1 MKNVEMFL
9 NKYPDFSW
17 HVSFNAVLDPTN
29 DFSCS
34 NDFFMNFETVKS
46 ITANGVLV
54 STDGLKKELEKDE
67 TFSIAYEYEMFK
79 NFLCSCGKLDKIG
92 SKLSVAYIEQLEKL
106 VAKREV
112 GIEKIRN
119 LRILEDPV

>member
-1 MKNVEMFL
+1 M
-9 NKYPDFSW
+9 
-17 HVSFNAVLDPTN
+17 
-29 DFSCS
+29 
-34 NDFFMNFETVKS
+34 
-46 ITANGVLV
+46 LV

-112 GIEKIRN
+112 GIEKNKKFAHPGGPCLIGVHKF
-119 LRILEDPV
+119 L